1 MKPLVTRIAAL
12 HQGLWE
18 IDPRYRGSW
27 HAWPTAAALG
37 STVWLL
43 TAATSSPTGGA
54 TAPWGIPATSSKDNS
69 AGRSTPPAP
78 PSPASADIG
87 ACKTGGGLTG
97 NARIDACS
105 RALTDA
111 NLTATDRSE
120 LYFQRG
126 FARSN
131 LSQMGL
137 AIEDYT
143 EALRIDPNKYWAL
156 NNRGAFLLSQGR
168 HKDAIADLD
177 KAITVNPN
185 GAYALT
191 NRAEAY
197 WNLKEYDKSIADA
210 SAAVRSD
217 PNYIRSSLIRGR
229 AYYDKGEFAPA
240 LRDFDSYLNMTPND
254 TAARHNRAA
263 ARIALERFDE
273 AITDANEALR
283 IEPRDA
289 EALSYRCSAYFSK
302 NDLQQAEQNCNEA
315 LRIAPKL
322 WYASEI
328 RGRINLKLGRYPAA
342 IDDFNAIPAIQNRS
356 HALEGRA
363 RAFMQIRKNTEA
375 ETDLEALIRLQPRNA
390 TAYNLLGYVG
400 EQKIAGIMELCND
413 SKTSDVHRT
422 IIGDKPPECWM
433 APNYDHVL
441 RALAKAMELDPDYA
455 APLVNRGRVYLN
467 TKRLALAIADFS
479 RALQLSPRSTE
490 AYLGRGSAAF
500 QLDDMRNALDDFNAA
515 IQIDP
520 RSVLGYYDRAQ
531 CFLKLRD
538 RRRAIDDLRAAV
550 QIDPGYAPAKS
561 LLRSLGQKI

>member
-18 IDPRYRGSW
+18 IDPRYYGSW

-37 STVWLL
+37 ATVWLL
-43 TAATSSPTGGA
+43 TAATTAPTGGA
-54 TAPWGIPATSSKDNS
+54 TAPWGIPAASSKDNS
-69 AGRSTPPAP
+69 AGRSTPPAA
-78 PSPASADIG
+78 PSPASTDIG
-87 ACKTGGGLTG
+87 ACKASSLTG

-111 NLTATDRSE
+111 TLTAADRAE

-131 LSQMGL
+131 LNQMGL

-156 NNRGAFLLSQGR
+156 NNRGAFLISQGR

-177 KAITVNPN
+177 KAIAVNPN

-191 NRAEAY
+191 NRADAY
-197 WNLKEYDKSIADA
+197 WNLKEYDKAIVDA

-217 PNYIRSSLIRGR
+217 PSHIRSSLIRGR
-229 AYYDKGEFAPA
+229 AYYEKGEFAPA
-240 LRDFDSYLNMTPND
+240 LRDFDSYLNVTPND
-254 TAARHNRAA
+254 PAARRNRAA
-263 ARIALERFDE
+263 ARIALDRFDE
-273 AITDANEALR
+273 AIVDTNEALR
-283 IEPRDA
+283 IEPRDG
-289 EALSYRCSAYFSK
+289 EALSYRCSAYLSK

-322 WYASEI
+322 WYAFEI
-328 RGRINLKLGRYPAA
+328 RGQVNLKRGRYQAA
-342 IDDFNAIPAIQNRS
+342 IDDFNAIPSIQNRS
-356 HALEGRA
+356 RALEGRA
-363 RAFMQIRKNTEA
+363 RAFMQLGRNAEA

-400 EQKIAGIMELCND
+400 ERKIAGVMELCND
-413 SKTSDVHRT
+413 TKRSDVHRA
-422 IIGDKPPECWM
+422 IIGEKPPECWM
-433 APNYDHVL
+433 APNYDQVL

-455 APLVNRGRVYLN
+455 APLLNRGRIYLN

-479 RALQLSPRSTE
+479 RALQLSPRSAE
-490 AYLGRGSAAF
+490 AHLGRGSAAF
-500 QLDDMRNALDDFNAA
+500 QLDDMGNALDDFNAA

-520 RSVLGYYDRAQ
+520 RSVPGYYDRAQ
-531 CFLKLRD
+531 CFLRLKD
-538 RRRAIDDLRAAV
+538 RKRAIDDLRAAV
-550 QIDPGYAPAKS
+550 QIDPGYAPVKS